1 MSAWRGRCHCGA
13 VGFEYHTELPPTE
26 WPVRECQCSYCRKQ
40 GACYTSDPAGSIRF
54 VHTDASALSRYRFG
68 HETADFVFCGR
79 CGGYL
84 GALTEEGGQ
93 ALMVVNLRALDPQ
106 PGRTCRRRSRCPTTA
121 NRPATA
127 MHAASRAGRP
137 SGADD
142 GRFDEQGCPAR
153 VVVQGF
159 QEGRNAQ
166 FHLPRPHLRCGR
178 SLVPL
183 DGLPQPRERLERRV
197 GHPAKRIDLG
207 EPDVDRIRGLGD
219 EACERRIRLLRSTL
233 GMKQQ
238 GEAMVAGLA
247 IRQAAE

>member
-68 HETADFVFCGR
+68 HETADFVFCSR

-106 PGRTCRRRSRCPTTA
+106 PKDL
-121 NRPATA
+121 PAA
-127 MHAASRAGRP
+127 QPMSY
-137 SGADD
+137 DD
-142 GRFDEQGCPAR
+142 ESTGD
-153 VVVQGF
+153 
-159 QEGRNAQ
+159 RNA
-166 FHLPRPHLRCGR
+166 
-178 SLVPL
+178 
-183 DGLPQPRERLERRV
+183 RRFARWTPV
-197 GHPAKRIDLG
+197 
-207 EPDVDRIRGLGD
+207 
-219 EACERRIRLLRSTL
+219 RR
-233 GMKQQ
+233 
-238 GEAMVAGLA
+238 
-247 IRQAAE
+247 